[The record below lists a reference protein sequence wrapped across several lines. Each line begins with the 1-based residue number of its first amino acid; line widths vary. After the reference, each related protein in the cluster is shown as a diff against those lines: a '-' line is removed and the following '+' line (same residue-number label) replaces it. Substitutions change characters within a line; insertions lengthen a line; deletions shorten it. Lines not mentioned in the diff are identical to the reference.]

1 MRYKKVTV
9 SYEPAI
15 TGNSKGGYSVEIKDR
30 LSFNSPTE
38 RKYFES
44 FFENND
50 ENYNRVFINN
60 FETID
65 TVYLKNLILFP
76 KQKRI
81 KEIDMLIFSPHK
93 LGLSFMISEKLYNII
108 TKFKLPPF
116 NKIPAQINTFN
127 TKYFLIGFP
136 MIPKERIDLDKSIFF
151 DTKKRSEFNFKS
163 YDEFIKMDYSII
175 PKKIYPDVFYDVD
188 VIGFQGKGLFF
199 SDRLLDAIQNAG
211 IVGLHIGDTEM
222 EMNP

>member
-44 FFENND
+44 FFEKND

-136 MIPKERIDLDKSIFF
+136 MIPKERIDLDKSIFLIQ
-151 DTKKRSEFNFKS
+151 KKEVNLISNHMMNSSKWITLLYLKKYTQMYFMMSMLSVFRAKGYFFLTDCLMQ
-163 YDEFIKMDYSII
+163 YKM
-175 PKKIYPDVFYDVD
+175 P
-188 VIGFQGKGLFF
+188 GL
-199 SDRLLDAIQNAG
+199 
-211 IVGLHIGDTEM
+211 
-222 EMNP
+222 